1 LACSRLSER
10 LRALALGLAGALALA
25 GPAAAADEAPLAALA
40 ADGTR
45 VTLAPEGG
53 EALVVHFWASWC
65 PECVSEL
72 PGLAREA
79 ERCAPGVR
87 IVAVNVAEPR
97 ATAEAFLARH
107 GIALPLLLD
116 PEGRL
121 WRRFARGLPANLFW
135 TAQGREASI
144 GPLDAEAWRAR
155 LAALGCVASAP

>member
-1 LACSRLSER
+1 LACSRLSEG
-10 LRALALGLAGALALA
+10 LRALGLAGAVALA

-45 VTLAPEGG
+45 VALAPEGG
-53 EALVVHFWASWC
+53 QALVVHFWASWC

-72 PGLAREA
+72 PGVAREA
-79 ERCAPGVR
+79 ARCAPGVR

-107 GIALPLLLD
+107 AIDLPLLRD

-135 TAQGREASI
+135 TERGRETST
-144 GPLDAEAWRAR
+144 GPLDAAAWRAR
-155 LAALGCVASAP
+155 LAALGCAVPAP